1 MKGLLRRGI
10 DGLYID
16 DRTFVSRCQGSF
28 SRGEQPNDLI
38 NRLLKP
44 RFLVLDD
51 LGTSKVSDFVRQCW
65 LDLIG
70 AAYADEKVLIV
81 TSNLS
86 LDQLNDLEP
95 RLASR
100 VAQMCS
106 LYQFD
111 EPDYRII
118 IAQRG
123 AEPKGTQARIGECAE
138 PIAGAS
144 R

>member
-1 MKGLLRRGI
+1 MKELLRRGI

-86 LDQLNDLEP
+86 LDQLSIRRTGLPHHNRPAGCRAE
-95 RLASR
+95 RHAS
-100 VAQMCS
+100 A
-106 LYQFD
+106 YW
-111 EPDYRII
+111 
-118 IAQRG
+118 
-123 AEPKGTQARIGECAE
+123 
-138 PIAGAS
+138 
-144 R
+144 